1 MSSGLEPLMFYVGKS
16 FYNSAKRVFNL
27 GFIVRKPLLGIL
39 RSMDFQPIDMDRDE
53 AKRVLE
59 EFSRTSGITIS
70 YAQLIRELTLTMLT
84 PTALLRSIK
93 GETVTFLGAYDLGFS
108 IFIEILTAISRAF
121 RPTINTYIWV
131 VIPKSLEG
139 AEKAIQILR
148 DIRDRVGVLPITP
161 EEWEAVQP
169 VIEKLSK
176 SGFTIRGLTENLWTN
191 I

>member
-1 MSSGLEPLMFYVGKS
+1 MSSGLEPFMFYVGKS

-59 EFSRTSGITIS
+59 EFSRTSSITIS

-108 IFIEILTAISRAF
+108 IFIEILAAISRAF